1 MRRCSPWIL
10 GSRRGLDMA
19 EGFVCWKCGAAIA
32 DQPIPLARIAV
43 CSACRADL
51 HVCRLCEFYDSR
63 VAKGCREPVA
73 EDVLDKERANFC
85 GYFQIKLNAYGV
97 AGESIS
103 RSARSQL
110 EALFGGG
117 PKETEEGDKD
127 KADLRSEDAARE
139 RLERLFG
146 GAGKDE
152 R

>member
-1 MRRCSPWIL
+1 MLR
-10 GSRRGLDMA
+10 SRRGLNMA
-19 EGFVCWKCGAAIA
+19 EGFVCWKCGEAIA
-32 DQPIPLARIAV
+32 DQPIPLARIAA
-43 CSACRADL
+43 CAACRADL

-73 EDVLDKERANFC
+73 EDVPDKERANFC
-85 GYFQIKLNAYGV
+85 GYFQIKLKAYGV
-97 AGESIS
+97 ARGAIS
-103 RSARSQL
+103 RAARSQL

-117 PKETEEGDKD
+117 PEGTEEGSKD
-127 KADLRSEDAARE
+127 NADSRSEDAARE